1 MLTRLKTTLTEAST
15 RVARA
20 ESQLSQAASHS
31 LEAAGNSLQAAGN
44 SLMNQYTLSDFAE
57 RSLQLQGRMAAR
69 SLPRGKRIK
78 DLLEVEFRVYSQWG
92 EDGIIEWL
100 AAHVP
105 VPNTRFIEFG
115 VETFREANCRF
126 LMHNRNWKGLV
137 IDGSEAN
144 MASLRAQP
152 YFWMYDLT
160 AKSSFVT
167 AENIDALITE
177 AGFAGPLG
185 ILSVDVD
192 GNDYWIWQA
201 IQSVQP
207 AIVICEVNP
216 ILGDTRAVTVPYDPG
231 FTRFAAHFSGLYFG
245 ASICALRH
253 LAKSKGYSFVGTSA
267 SGINAFFVRDDL
279 AAFVLELIEEPRAF
293 PSRHRDSRDRNGALS
308 FVGGSER
315 FALIADLP
323 VVDVQTGQTLRLGD
337 IEQPYSDAWL
347 A

>member
-1 MLTRLKTTLTEAST
+1 
-15 RVARA
+15 
-20 ESQLSQAASHS
+20 
-31 LEAAGNSLQAAGN
+31 
-44 SLMNQYTLSDFAE
+44 
-57 RSLQLQGRMAAR
+57 MAAR

-78 DLLEVEFRVYSQWG
+78 DLSEVEFRVYSQWG

-192 GNDYWIWQA
+192 GNDYWIWRA

-253 LAKSKGYSFVGTSA
+253 LAKSKDYSFVGTSA

-308 FVGGSER
+308 FAGGSER

-323 VVDVQTGQTLRLGD
+323 VVDVETGQTLRLGD

>member
-1 MLTRLKTTLTEAST
+1 MDEIMLTRLKTMLAEAST
-15 RVARA
+15 RIARA

-31 LEAAGNSLQAAGN
+31 REAAGH
-44 SLMNQYTLSDFAE
+44 SLMTQYTLNDFAE
-57 RSLQLQGRMAAR
+57 RSLQLRGRMAAR

-78 DLLEVEFRVYSQWG
+78 DLSEVEFRVYSQWG

-100 AAHVP
+100 AAHIP

-126 LMHNRNWKGLV
+126 LMQNRNWKGLV

-160 AKSSFVT
+160 AKGAFVT
-167 AENIDALITE
+167 AENIDTLITE

-192 GNDYWIWQA
+192 GNDYWIWRA

-207 AIVICEVNP
+207 AIVICEVNS
-216 ILGDTRAVTVPYDPG
+216 IFGDKRAVTIPYNPS
-231 FTRFAAHFSGLYFG
+231 FTRFSAHFSGLYFG
-245 ASICALRH
+245 ASIGALHH
-253 LAKSKGYSFVGTSA
+253 LASSKGYSFVGTSA

-279 AAFVLELIEEPRAF
+279 AAFVLDLIEEPRAF
-293 PSRHRDSRDRNGALS
+293 PSRHRDSRDRDGNLTFA
-308 FVGGSER
+308 GGFER
-315 FALIADLP
+315 FALIADMP
-323 VVDVQTGQTLRLGD
+323 VVDVQTRQTVRLGD
-337 IEQPYSDAWL
+337 MKQPYSDAWQ

>member
-1 MLTRLKTTLTEAST
+1 MITQLKTMLAKTST
-15 RVARA
+15 RVAMA
-20 ESQLSQAASHS
+20 ESQLSQAASRS
-31 LEAAGNSLQAAGN
+31 LEAAGH
-44 SLMNQYTLSDFAE
+44 SLMNQFTLSDFAE
-57 RSLQLQGRMAAR
+57 RSLQLQGRVAAR
-69 SLPRGKRIK
+69 GLPRGKRIK
-78 DLLEVEFRVYSQWG
+78 DLSEVEFRVYSQWG

-144 MASLRAQP
+144 LASLRAQP

-245 ASICALRH
+245 ASIGALRL

-267 SGINAFFVRDDL
+267 SGINAFFVRGDL
-279 AAFVLELIEEPRAF
+279 AAFVLELIEDPRAF
-293 PSRHRDSRDRNGALS
+293 PSRHRDSRDRNGNLTFA
-308 FVGGSER
+308 GGSER
-315 FALIADLP
+315 FALIADMP